1 MSIKVTL
8 FSLDGGIIPAIKATV
23 PFMLIMDNDGS
34 FKKLLKETSTKN
46 SDVTLSNAN
55 SLKSYTTAGLKDEP
69 SKYTLN
75 GYDMDNILVNSG
87 LSSQNRTILDQL
99 MRTGTVVLPS
109 NTSQFT
115 INEIKSE
122 FQDNPLFEIEDT
134 SANIVVD
141 STTSD
146 GVVKKYEFA
155 DQVQTNYEKSVRA
168 SLSEIYQTVEK
179 GIAVHYTAIP
189 NNNPTDTKLE
199 TDYVTQTPQ
208 GIEQGYFQDTWQTEN
223 PNYVELTGATFVRT
237 HNDDGVFIGSLPLTY
252 PFTYHE
258 ELDSD
263 LNQCKDWKLSLP
275 SFCNTEGL
283 LDLIDKLVPKDKDSL
298 TWKTIEEINK
308 LADEVDKVPE
318 AKQLITILSQ
328 EYKSLPEQI
337 KNRFSPQLKALILDY
352 SLVQTPNKEPEY
364 DDLSAYL
371 SAPFPDLNVQA
382 YEDSDELKK
391 LLEKLKE
398 LGLEDLNIPLVQVT
412 NEDLTDR
419 SVDGT
424 GIFDHIASSIF
435 NQLSNARSQG
445 LITQGD
451 IAGIYSQ
458 FLVQGIQTASQFA
471 LEKANLLNQS
481 YAMKI
486 QAAQASVAVLQAKA
500 EMLMLPA
507 KLRLA
512 YAQVEAQLK
521 QIDLLKVQIEL
532 EKEKFPQ
539 VVAQTD
545 LILAQTDG
553 QRLTNEQVQVAIQGG
568 KLGLEQT
575 KEQIALMKE
584 QNKQAIIQTETM
596 DSQRKV
602 QEIQIELV
610 SKQVDQAEEQT
621 KQIVLSN
628 NKLVEDTKMVD
639 AQTQYQ
645 LKQVELADIQKI
657 TAKAQIKLMAQQLEK
672 EKENLGLIKAQTAT
686 AMSQLSLIKD
696 QLKASKAQYS
706 DTIDGK
712 PVGGLLGAQIAVN
725 KVQATSYERKAFM
738 EVVSNLQSGWA
749 ANKTA
754 DIAISS
760 PAAYT
765 PMVVDRALSW
775 AMTKYFNMPADVMSL
790 PKDYSPYLTDGQMD
804 AEESVSYKVDKTIKK
819 NTTK

>member
-8 FSLDGGIIPAIKATV
+8 FSLDGGIIPAIKTTV

-34 FKKLLKETSTKN
+34 FKRLLNEVNKKN

-69 SKYTLN
+69 SVYTLN
-75 GYDMDNILVNSG
+75 GYDMDNILVNPS
-87 LSSQNRTILDQL
+87 LSTQNRALLDQV
-99 MRTGTVVLPS
+99 MSKGSVILPS
-109 NTSQFT
+109 NTTQFT
-115 INEIKSE
+115 INELKNE
-122 FQDNPLFEIEDT
+122 FEGNPLFVLEDT
-134 SANIVVD
+134 NANIVID
-141 STTSD
+141 STTSN
-146 GVVKKYEFA
+146 GVVKKYELTN
-155 DQVQTNYEKSVRA
+155 QVQTNYEKSVSG

-179 GIAVHYTAIP
+179 GVVVHYTAIP
-189 NNNPTDTKLE
+189 NNNPTDTQLE
-199 TDYVTQTPQ
+199 RDYVTQTPQ
-208 GIEQGYFQDTWQTEN
+208 GIEQGYFSDTWESEN

-237 HNDDGVFIGSLPLTY
+237 HNDDGVFIGSLPLVY
-252 PFTYHE
+252 PYTFHE

-263 LNQCKDWKLSLP
+263 MNQCKDWKLSLP

-283 LDLIDKLVPKDKDSL
+283 LSLIDSLVPKDKSSL

-308 LADEVDKVPE
+308 LADEVDKVSE

-328 EYKSLPEQI
+328 EYKNLPEQI
-337 KNRFSPQLKALILDY
+337 KDRFSANLKALILDY
-352 SLVQTPNKEPEY
+352 SLVPVPNKEPEY

-371 SAPFPDLNVQA
+371 EAPFPDLNVQA

-398 LGLEDLNIPLVQVT
+398 LGLEDLNIPLVQVC
-412 NEDLTDR
+412 NDDLTDR
-419 SVDGT
+419 SVDGK

-445 LITQGD
+445 LITQSD

-481 YAMKI
+481 YAMKV

-521 QIDLLKVQIEL
+521 QLDLLKVQIEL

-539 VVAQTD
+539 IVAQTD

-553 QRLTNEQVQVAIQGG
+553 QRLNNEQVQVAIQGG

-575 KEQIALMKE
+575 REQIALMKE
-584 QNKQAIIQTETM
+584 QNKQAIIQTDTLQI
-596 DSQRKV
+596 QRKLQDV
-602 QEIQIELV
+602 QVE
-610 SKQVDQAEEQT
+610 QV
-621 KQIVLSN
+621 VLSN
-628 NKLVEDTKMVD
+628 NKLIEDTKMVD

-657 TAKAQIKLMAQQLEK
+657 TAKAQIKLMAQQLDK
-672 EKENLGLIKAQTAT
+672 ERENLGLIKAQTAT
-686 AMSQLSLIKD
+686 AMANLSLIKD
-696 QLKASKAQYS
+696 QLRASKAQYS

-712 PVGGLLGAQIAVN
+712 PIGGLLGAQIAVN

-775 AMTKYFNMPADVMSL
+775 AMTKYFNMPADTMSL

-804 AEESVSYKVDKTIKK
+804 AEESVSYKVQKDEP
-819 NTTK
+819 TTP